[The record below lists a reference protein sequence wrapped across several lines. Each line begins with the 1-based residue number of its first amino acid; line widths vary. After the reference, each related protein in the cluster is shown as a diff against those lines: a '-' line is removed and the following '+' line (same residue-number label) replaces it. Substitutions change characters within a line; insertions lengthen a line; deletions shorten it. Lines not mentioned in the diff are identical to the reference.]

1 MVRESTVTQDRIN
14 ATADIIKLEGSRP
27 TARLVRE
34 RLGNTGSMGTI
45 LKYFQ
50 HWQSG
55 QVKSEVPVLALPT
68 ALQKFMVE
76 FLSKE
81 VETAKEE
88 LQVEI
93 MLIQQAQADLIIENE
108 HQSLEIES
116 FINEVELAHSEKA
129 VLISQL
135 EKCNIEL
142 TKLNIDATQE
152 RKESEALRTD
162 SAVLKVKLVN
172 AEVRV
177 AAVSEDLVEAKKEL
191 VASKANAQRIGD
203 NNELHIAEIDAQE
216 KSIEQA
222 KSEKALLLFQVEQ
235 FKSELAKVAEEAL
248 QERKGAELTRTEV
261 AVLKARLNGSEERSV
276 AAMRGLD
283 KAKAEAV
290 EARLLAKS
298 AGEAAAELRG
308 RLSAVSENKVN

>member
-1 MVRESTVTQDRIN
+1 MARESTVTQDRIN

-55 QVKSEVPVLALPT
+55 QIKSEVPVLALPT

-116 FINEVELAHSEKA
+116 FIKKVELTHSEKA

-135 EKCNIEL
+135 EMGNLEL
-142 TKLNIDATQE
+142 AKLNIDATQE

-177 AAVSEDLVEAKKEL
+177 VAVSEDLDEAKKEL
-191 VASKANAQRIGD
+191 AASKANAQKIGD
-203 NNELHIAEIDAQE
+203 NNELHIAKIDAQE
-216 KSIEQA
+216 KFIELA
-222 KSEKALLLFQVEQ
+222 KSENALLQFQVEQ
-235 FKSELAKVAEEAL
+235 FKSELAKVTEEAL
-248 QERKGAELTRTEV
+248 QERKGAEVIRTEV
-261 AVLKARLNGSEERSV
+261 AVLKARLDGAEERAV
-276 AAMRGLD
+276 AAMRDLD
-283 KAKAEAV
+283 ETKAEAV
-290 EARLLAKS
+290 EARLLAKA

-308 RLSAVSENKVN
+308 RLASSENKVN